1 MTLELKKGTVRL
13 GPNQTLKVV
22 DAAGST
28 VSAIEGSVWITEE
41 NQANDIVLTPGDSY
55 RLRQRGDVVR
65 DAFEERAFLP
75 QRAPGRERDLDD
87 HNVTGARDAEIARV
101 IHQVAGLMLRQ

>member
-41 NQANDIVLTPGDSY
+41 NQPNDIVLTPGNSY
-55 RLRQRGDVVR
+55 RLRR
-65 DAFEERAFLP
+65 
-75 QRAPGRERDLDD
+75 PGVALV
-87 HNVTGARDAEIARV
+87 NSLGGAAAV
-101 IHQVAGLMLRQ
+101 SFA